1 MFDEIKVVDR
11 FPDEVI
17 TLPGSTA
24 TSKDMGLVIY
34 ADPLSQHAVVMSML
48 WNPLSFL
55 YNSND
60 EIVAIG
66 PYGNLVGLAMEM
78 TIDFMAQ

>member
-1 MFDEIKVVDR
+1 MFDGIKVVDR
-11 FPDEVI
+11 FPDEMIV
-17 TLPGSTA
+17 LPGSTA
-24 TSKDMGLVIY
+24 TSKDVGLVIY
-34 ADPLSQHAVVMSML
+34 VDPLFQHAVVLSML

-66 PYGNLVGLAMEM
+66 PCDNLVGLAMEM

>member
-1 MFDEIKVVDR
+1 MFDGIKVVDR

-24 TSKDMGLVIY
+24 TSKDVGLVIY
-34 ADPLSQHAVVMSML
+34 VDPLFQHAVVMSML

-55 YNSND
+55 YNDCD

-66 PYGNLVGLAMEM
+66 PCDSLVRIAIEM
-78 TIDFMAQ
+78 TVYFMAQ